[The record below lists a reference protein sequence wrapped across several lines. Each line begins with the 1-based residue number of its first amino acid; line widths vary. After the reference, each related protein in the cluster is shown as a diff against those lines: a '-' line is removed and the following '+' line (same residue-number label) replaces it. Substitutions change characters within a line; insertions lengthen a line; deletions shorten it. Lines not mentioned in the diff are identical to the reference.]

1 MSSNTITEKIIA
13 VLEEAHPAL
22 RQLQDE
28 FFVIG
33 ASALVLSDLPI
44 NETKDIDLLTSSRD
58 ADKLKGLWKERDLN
72 YKPVEPT
79 RFKSNFARFQFGSLD
94 IEVMGDLEVYSKG
107 QWRKAVVNSF
117 KTISLTDSQIKIPT
131 LAEQIRILQLFERQ
145 KDIDKMAM
153 VKKMM

>member
-1 MSSNTITEKIIA
+1 MGSNTIKEKIIA
-13 VLEEAHPAL
+13 VLKEAHPAL
-22 RQLQDE
+22 SQLQDE

-33 ASALVLSDLPI
+33 ASALILSDLPI

-72 YKPVEPT
+72 YKPVATT

-107 QWRKAVVNSF
+107 QWRKVVVNNF
-117 KTISLTDSQIKIPT
+117 KTIALTDLQIKVPT
-131 LAEQIRILQLFERQ
+131 LSEQIRILQLFGRQ
-145 KDIDKMAM
+145 KDIDKIAL
-153 VKKMM
+153 V